1 MNDSSKYPP
10 EVFDVIL
17 RRLSDGELLTA
28 VCGEEG
34 MPSKRV
40 VYARMKA
47 NEDFAKRYTMSIEIR
62 AETRVDTLNE
72 INRRLSEGTIDPSS
86 AKIWSDNLKWA
97 AARENPKRFSDK
109 LFQELSGPDGQ
120 ALIPEKKMDE
130 LEMARFV
137 AWILREGEKAAAAQK
152 LIAIEDNSDGE

>member
-17 RRLSDGELLTA
+17 RRLSDGKSLTA

-72 INRRLSEGTIDPSS
+72 INRRLSEGTIDPGS
-86 AKIWSDNLKWA
+86 AKIWSENLRWA
-97 AARENPKRFSDK
+97 AARENPKRFGDR
-109 LFQELSGPDGQ
+109 LMQELAGPGGKD
-120 ALIPEKKMDE
+120 LVPEKPMDP
-130 LEMARFV
+130 LETARFV
-137 AWILREGEKAAAAQK
+137 AYLLREGEKAAAAQK
-152 LIAIEDNSDGE
+152 LITVETSDGI